1 MSNAKKVMYG
11 LIVLVAIGLLG
22 QGCVA
27 LSNLTYSEGDRVGVV
42 DKFSRKGTFVKTW
55 EGELQMRSLE
65 QGGMPKTWEFSVF
78 DPEAIKQVQA
88 AMDTGHRTK
97 LHYQEKF
104 FRHPWKGFTKY
115 FVTSATA
122 VQ

>member
-1 MSNAKKVMYG
+1 MKKYFY
-11 LIVLVAIGLLG
+11 IVITLVAVFLVG
-22 QGCVA
+22 QGVIA
-27 LSNLTYSEGDRVGVV
+27 LSNITYSEGDRVCVV
-42 DKFSRKGTFVKTW
+42 DKFSTKGVFMKTW
-55 EGELQMRSLE
+55 EGELQMRSIE
-65 QGGMPKTWEFSVF
+65 QGGVPKTWEFSVSN
-78 DPEAIKQVQA
+78 PEAIKQVQD
-88 AMDTGHRTK
+88 AMDKGHRAK